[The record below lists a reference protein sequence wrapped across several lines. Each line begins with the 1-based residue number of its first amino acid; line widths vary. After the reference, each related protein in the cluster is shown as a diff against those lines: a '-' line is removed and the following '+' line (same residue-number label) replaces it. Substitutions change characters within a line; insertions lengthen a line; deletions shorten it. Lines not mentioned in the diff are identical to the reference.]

1 MALWSNRCWRQRWG
15 KKRLFRFVLLACS
28 GKQAMSMWACAMTCP
43 KRMQVAAEAPELQ
56 PPRTSLQN
64 DVPAAEATS
73 LASVSQCAHLPASQE
88 RSGEQ
93 ERNGAS

>member
-1 MALWSNRCWRQRWG
+1 
-15 KKRLFRFVLLACS
+15 
-28 GKQAMSMWACAMTCP
+28 MWACEAMTCT
-43 KRMQVAAEAPELQ
+43 KRMQVAAEAPGLQ
-56 PPRTSLQN
+56 PPTTSLQN

-73 LASVSQCAHLPASQE
+73 LDCALRISFAVCAHEASQE